1 MKVLLIIEVV
11 LVFLKLFVSKI
22 RKDKSDDTLAYEDSA
37 YTVILRT
44 FIYFFQIVT
53 HIGQEWSIILKLVV
67 SKNRQDQGR
76 KCSAWKDLNKTL
88 VLSNSYIFLIFR
100 KNFV

>member
-22 RKDKSDDTLAYEDSA
+22 RKDKSDNTLAYEDSA

-53 HIGQEWSIILKLVV
+53 HIGQEWSII
-67 SKNRQDQGR
+67 
-76 KCSAWKDLNKTL
+76 
-88 VLSNSYIFLIFR
+88 
-100 KNFV
+100 